1 MTPKVL
7 SNVKSSAGNPS
18 DLDGYVNLKPEDK
31 EKVNKAWKEGKV
43 AEEDIPE
50 SAKKP
55 QSDEEEAD
63 DGKKTK
69 GKRAR
74 AKRAAQDG
82 DTHPAGN
89 LFLTTNIAATDGG
102 LIKPVPSA
110 LRSGGSSASQCK
122 RERSVLSPP
131 NTISFSMEPNPIEYM
146 VNMKTSSDYRRQ
158 AREVF
163 QRLEPNRSDA
173 QIIYVMKLL
182 QNDKNAETYV
192 DFIRDSIRRAW
203 VHEQIAEAGLE

>member
-1 MTPKVL
+1 MTPRVL

-18 DLDGYVNLKPEDK
+18 DLDGYDDLKPEDK
-31 EKVNKAWKEGKV
+31 EKVNKAWNGGKV

-55 QSDEEEAD
+55 QSDDEEAD
-63 DGKKTK
+63 DGKKTN

-74 AKRAAQDG
+74 AKRAAKDG

-89 LFLTTNIAATDGG
+89 LFLTTKIAATDEGP
-102 LIKPVPSA
+102 IEPVPSA
-110 LRSGGSSASQCK
+110 SRSGGSSVSQHK
-122 RERSVLSPP
+122 RERSALSPP
-131 NTISFSMEPNPIEYM
+131 NAVSFSMEPIPIEYM
-146 VNMKTSSDYRRQ
+146 VNMKMSSDYRRQ

-163 QRLEPNRSDA
+163 QILEPNRSDA

-182 QNDKNAETYV
+182 QSDKNAETYV
-192 DFIRDSIRRAW
+192 DFIRDSLRRAW